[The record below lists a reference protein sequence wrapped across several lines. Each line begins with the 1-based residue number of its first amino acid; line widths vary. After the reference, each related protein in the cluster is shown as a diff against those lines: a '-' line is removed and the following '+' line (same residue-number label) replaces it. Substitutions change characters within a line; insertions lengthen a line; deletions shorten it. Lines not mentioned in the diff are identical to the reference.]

1 MKRRH
6 FPSLGPARFALL
18 TLAVMLLASCSSAP
32 SPQGKLHQVGFVWL
46 KNPQDRSR
54 IIEAV
59 HDFEKH
65 IPEVRSA
72 AVGTPHSVGSQ
83 LADTSYDVA
92 FILTFDDEAARQRYA
107 AHPVHE
113 KAAQE
118 VFLPLSRKLLFY
130 HFTDQ

>member
-1 MKRRH
+1 MKRLH
-6 FPSLGPARFALL
+6 ISPLHQACLALL
-18 TLAVMLLASCSSAP
+18 TLGVMLMASCSSATL
-32 SPQGKLHQVGFVWL
+32 PQGKLHQVGFVWL

-59 HDFEKH
+59 HDFGKH

-72 AVGTPHSVGSQ
+72 AVGTPMSVGSR

-92 FILTFDDEAARQRYA
+92 FVLTFDDDAARQRYA